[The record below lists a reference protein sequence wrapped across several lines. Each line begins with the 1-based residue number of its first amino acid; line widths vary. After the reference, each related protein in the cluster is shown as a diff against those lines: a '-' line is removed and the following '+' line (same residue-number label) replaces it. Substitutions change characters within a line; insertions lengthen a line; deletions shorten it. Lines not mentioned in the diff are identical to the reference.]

1 MPRVNCRIIP
11 EPQEETRPIY
21 RKNSTK
27 VEPFIVGKGDIDV
40 FVADVTTLLL
50 KMFRKVK

>member
-1 MPRVNCRIIP
+1 MP